1 MKINSLIHQVLN
13 FNRIEDNKDS
23 LLILSRIELVSF
35 SRSLFSYDKSV
46 LLGHNLFVKKKK
58 YEH

>member
-35 SRSLFSYDKSV
+35 SRSLFSV
-46 LLGHNLFVKKKK
+46 
-58 YEH
+58 YEENKQITFHFETNKAKI